1 MASVI
6 PVATQAI
13 SLFQTVATIAK
24 VFDDSDV
31 QRDDQA
37 LRQLEQ
43 QQKLQQQQSA
53 QDAAIQ
59 KEQIA
64 TNAKLAEDK
73 RRVALKRAVA
83 RQRAQFGGRGVAS
96 GDGSSEAVLLGL
108 FEESDAERE
117 SRERLDKLR
126 TQVIDQN
133 LAQQSRVNTLQRTQ
147 IAARN
152 SLSNQS
158 NTLDDISTILGA
170 F

>member
-13 SLFQTVATIAK
+13 SLFQTAATIAK

-43 QQKLQQQQSA
+43 QQKLQETQAA
-53 QDAAIQ
+53 QDAAISKQ
-59 KEQIA
+59 EIA
-64 TNAKLAEDK
+64 EKAQAAEK
-73 RRVALKRAVA
+73 VRRDALKRAVA
-83 RQRAQFGGRGVAS
+83 RQRAQFGGRGIAS

-108 FEESDAERE
+108 FEESEAERV
-117 SRERLDKLR
+117 SRERLDQLKV
-126 TQVIDQN
+126 QAIDQN

-147 IAARN
+147 TAARN